1 MVEQEILNTFI
12 SEIKLGVFVA
22 INPVDQD
29 LHINTRTYETKEEAE
44 QAFNEFIIRENII
57 FE

>member
-12 SEIKLGVFVA
+12 SEVKLGVFIVT
-22 INPVDQD
+22 NPVEQD
-29 LHINTRTYETKEEAE
+29 SVIGYYDTQEEAE
-44 QAFNEFIIRENII
+44 QAFNEFIVRENII